1 MIRVIPFALIA
12 PLCASL
18 SALSCEA
25 QAPEAQVLVV
35 LKQLERAE
43 QTADYKNWIA
53 LWNRATRE
61 KAAGRDMPMRPQPS
75 LQYKPTKTLVQGSEA
90 ALIVEATGDR
100 HISMR
105 FVREDGEWKIAE
117 QIWSDQPPDPHS
129 IYALV
134 PPADGAFARAGSPWQ
149 DVPFATPNPRY
160 LQIFKVGALKWKL
173 QAVRD
178 ESYIYVHIESEAP
191 LPAANSEVT
200 SEAAARIDTGV
211 KIEWPVLKLRV
222 TGRTPREFSCSVGAN
237 IGDRATFDASGK
249 ADGHFHFIVY
259 SISLSRGDVH
269 VFDAS
274 ATGKLLSVNGN
285 AIEAR
290 IPIKSVDAD
299 AVAKIEILD
308 ANGDANGTTGS
319 IMPYLAAPFGH

>member
-1 MIRVIPFALIA
+1 MIRAIPSVLI
-12 PLCASL
+12 LSLSASL
-18 SALSCEA
+18 SALSCKA
-25 QAPEAQVLVV
+25 QTADVPVIAV
-35 LKQLERAE
+35 LKQLEHAE

-53 LWNRATRE
+53 LWDRATQE

-75 LQYKPTKTLVQGSEA
+75 LQYKPTKTVVQGDQA
-90 ALIVEATGDR
+90 ALIVEASGDR

-105 FVREDGEWKIAE
+105 FVREDGAWKIAD
-117 QIWSDQPPDPHS
+117 QVWSDQPQDPHS

-149 DVPFATPNPRY
+149 NVPFAAPNPRY
-160 LQIFKVGALKWKL
+160 QQVFKVGALKWKL

-178 ESYIYVHIESEAP
+178 ESYIYVRIESEAP

-211 KIEWPVLKLRV
+211 KIAWPVFKLRV
-222 TGRTPREFSCSVGAN
+222 TGKIPSEFSCNIGAN
-237 IGDRATFDASGK
+237 IGDRSTFDDSGK
-249 ADGHFHFIVY
+249 ANSHFHFVAY
-259 SISLSRGDVH
+259 SMSLSQGDVH

-274 ATGKLLSVNGN
+274 ANGKLMLVSRN

-299 AVAKIEILD
+299 AAAKIEILD
-308 ANGDANGTTGS
+308 ANGDPNGATGS
-319 IMPYLAAPFGH
+319 IMPYLAEPFRH